1 MKLVK
6 MSLAA
11 AILMGASAFAI
22 DNVKVSGDAK
32 LFYGTSDMGDNSLF
46 DKAGAMGQAGAGL
59 AISADLTDGISAGAS
74 TQAISTLGLEN
85 NLVGAIW
92 AGTSLQT
99 QWWFSEMWLAA
110 SMGNTTAKVG
120 RQYLDT
126 PFAFTETWNIASN
139 SFDAAVLLNTDLPDT
154 TIVGAWVGKH
164 NGAGGFAVVNSPV
177 DANGA
182 QTDSFKT
189 FGAQGA
195 YAAAIINNSFKPLTV
210 QAWYYDVVQVA
221 HAYWLQADLSMNGLV
236 AGAQYA
242 AIDTTG
248 IYDDKDDSSA
258 VAIKLGYEA
267 DAFAVSGAYSQTD
280 SKGFLDIANV
290 ATGSNGGAQSKLYT
304 EAWWNFGYVGAADN
318 SAFNITG
325 SYDAGVVGVAAYYTM
340 VDFDKKEA
348 DMTEFTLELTKSFGP
363 LDTALV
369 YIMTDADDVNDGDT
383 FNTLQAYLTYNF

>member
-1 MKLVK
+1 MKLIK
-6 MSLAA
+6 ISLTVAML
-11 AILMGASAFAI
+11 IGTSSFAI
-22 DNVKVSGDAK
+22 DNIKVSGDAK
-32 LFYGTSDMGDNSLF
+32 LFYSTSDMGDNSLF
-46 DKAGAMGQAGAGL
+46 DQAGAMGQAGAGL

-92 AGTSLQT
+92 AGSSLQT

-110 SMGNTTAKVG
+110 TMGKTTAKVG

-139 SFDAAVLLNTDLPDT
+139 SFDAAVLLNTDMPNT

-164 NGAGGFAVVNSPV
+164 NGAGSFAVVNSTV

-189 FGAQGA
+189 FGKSGA
-195 YAAAIINNSFKPLTV
+195 YAAGIINNSYKPLTV

-221 HAYWLQADLSMNGLV
+221 HAYWLQADLSMNGIV
-236 AGAQYA
+236 AGVQYG

-258 VAIKLGYEA
+258 VALKVGYEA
-267 DAFAVSGAYSQTD
+267 NDYAISGAYSQTD

-290 ATGSNGGAQSKLYT
+290 ATGNNGGAQSKLYT
-304 EAWWNFGYVGAADN
+304 EAWWNFGYVGSADN
-318 SAFNITG
+318 KAFNITG

-348 DMTEFTLELTKSFGP
+348 DMSEFTLELTKSYGA

-369 YIMTDADDVNDGDT
+369 YVMTDADDVNDGDA
-383 FNTLQAYLTYNF
+383 FNTLQVYLIYNF